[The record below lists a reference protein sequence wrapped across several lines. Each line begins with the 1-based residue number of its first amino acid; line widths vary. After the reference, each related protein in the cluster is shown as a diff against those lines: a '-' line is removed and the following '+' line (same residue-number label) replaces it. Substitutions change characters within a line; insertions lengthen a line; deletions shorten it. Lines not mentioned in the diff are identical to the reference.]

1 MKFLSVTLYEV
12 CQLVIGLANLVIKV
26 FRPNKD
32 KNDDTGN

>member
-1 MKFLSVTLYEV
+1 MKFLSVTLYEI

-32 KNDDTGN
+32 KDDDTGK